1 MEDHR
6 GSSAR
11 PSMISAKLGFLWPT
25 PFQASSGA
33 MRRAW
38 LLSSSR
44 LRTSRLGGSDPGNDW
59 DAIADELWCA
69 ADLSEEIRRFAVERP
84 RGLIAEQDI
93 GLLANSARDGHALL
107 LASRHLLME
116 MIRPGREP
124 DQVERCLCGHR
135 ISGDLDHQIDVLR
148 ANPSFL
154 ADIEFGHDG
163 CVPGC

>member
-69 ADLSEEIRRFAVERP
+69 ADLSEEIGEAIRRFCCRAP
-84 RGLIAEQDI
+84 PWA
-93 GLLANSARDGHALL
+93 
-107 LASRHLLME
+107 
-116 MIRPGREP
+116 
-124 DQVERCLCGHR
+124 HR
-135 ISGDLDHQIDVLR
+135 R
-148 ANPSFL
+148 A
-154 ADIEFGHDG
+154 AHRA
-163 CVPGC
+163 